1 LGVHVRSIL
10 LAFALVL
17 VLPASALAAGT
28 LTVSIS
34 GAGAVSG
41 SGIECTKAPGG
52 SVAGPC
58 TAPLS
63 GPTTVTAA
71 PASGFRFEGW
81 TGACEGT
88 ELSCALDMDGDR
100 SVAATFRDVQPPVVV
115 LDEPL
120 AGSVKGPMPISATVT
135 DNGQIE
141 KVQFKV
147 GTFAWLDKVA
157 PYSAIWPT
165 VPFPDGPV
173 PVTATAFDKA
183 GNFHTKTVQVVF
195 DNHAP
200 IVGATGPDRESFPPG
215 STQTWT
221 TTARDATSSFETRCS
236 VVPQGAARVIVP
248 CSGNGSHSVSGL
260 PVGRYEFTFA
270 ARDAAGNYAETV
282 RLFRIE
288 TPEAA
293 DDTTLTTTD
302 VDGDL
307 DPAPAPAP
315 DDPAAAASASASASA
330 AAVAPPKIAVAL
342 GFRYA
347 SLSRATKLSNFVVRG
362 VPAGATVTVSCVK
375 GCTKRALERFVRR
388 GGRIS
393 LKALA
398 RRPLKVNTTITV
410 IVSKPGHT
418 SAVKVL
424 EIRARKAP
432 LVTTQCQPE
441 GASEPSAC

>member
-1 LGVHVRSIL
+1 MRSIL

-17 VLPASALAAGT
+17 VLPATALAAGT
-28 LTVSIS
+28 LTVAIS

-41 SGIECTKAPGG
+41 SGIECTKAPGAG
-52 SVAGPC
+52 VAGPC
-58 TAPLS
+58 SVPLT
-63 GPTTVTAA
+63 GPATVTAA
-71 PASGFRFEGW
+71 PAAGFRFEGW

-88 ELSCALDMDGDR
+88 APSCELDMDGDR
-100 SVAATFRDVQPPVVV
+100 SVAAGFRDIQPPVVT
-115 LDEPL
+115 LAEPL
-120 AGSVKGPMPISATVT
+120 AGSVKGPMPISAEVT

-141 KVQFKV
+141 KVEFKV
-147 GTFAWLDKVA
+147 GTFAWVDKVA

-173 PVTATAFDKA
+173 PVTATAYDKA
-183 GNFHTKTVQVVF
+183 GNFHTKQVEVLF
-195 DNHAP
+195 DNTAP
-200 IVGATGPDRESFPPG
+200 VVGATGPDRQAFAPG
-215 STQTWT
+215 STQTWQV
-221 TTARDATSSFETRCS
+221 TARDATSSFETRCS
-236 VVPQGAARVIVP
+236 VVPQGSARVIVP
-248 CSGNGSHSVSGL
+248 CTGGSSHSVSGL
-260 PVGRYEFTFA
+260 PVGRYEFVFA

-288 TPEAA
+288 TPGTGESAE
-293 DDTTLTTTD
+293 TTAF
-302 VDGDL
+302 DGEL

-315 DDPAAAASASASASA
+315 EAAAALAAPATA
-330 AAVAPPKIAVAL
+330 AADAPPKIAVAL

-375 GCTKRALERFVRR
+375 GCTKKALKRFVKRA
-388 GGRIS
+388 GRIS

-398 RRPLKVNTTITV
+398 RRPLKVDTTITV

>member
-1 LGVHVRSIL
+1 MRSIL

-41 SGIECTKAPGG
+41 SGIECTKVPGG

-63 GPTTVTAA
+63 GPATVTAA

-81 TGACEGT
+81 TGACDGT
-88 ELSCALDMDGDR
+88 AATCALDMDGDR

-120 AGSVKGPMPISATVT
+120 AGSVKGPMPISASVT
-135 DNGQIE
+135 DNGQVE
-141 KVQFKV
+141 RVEFTV
-147 GTFAWLDKVA
+147 GTFPWTDKTA
-157 PYSAIWPT
+157 PYAAIWPT

-173 PVTATAFDKA
+173 PVTATAYDKA
-183 GNFHTKTVQVVF
+183 GNFHTKRVEVIF
-195 DNHAP
+195 DNTP
-200 IVGATGPDRESFPPG
+200 PVVGATGPDREAFAPG

-221 TTARDATSSFETRCS
+221 TTAHDATSAFETRCS

-248 CSGNGSHSVSGL
+248 CSGDGTHSVSGL
-260 PVGRYEFTFA
+260 PEGRYEFTFA

-288 TPEAA
+288 TPGTGESAE
-293 DDTTLTTTD
+293 TTAL
-302 VDGDL
+302 DGEL

-315 DDPAAAASASASASA
+315 EAAAALAAPATA
-330 AAVAPPKIAVAL
+330 AADAPPKIAVAL

-362 VPAGATVTVSCVK
+362 VPAGATVTVRCVK
-375 GCTKRALERFVRR
+375 GCTKKALKRFVRR
-388 GGRIS
+388 AGRIS

-398 RRPLKVNTTITV
+398 RRPLKVDTTITV

-441 GASEPSAC
+441 GASEPVAC

>member
-63 GPTTVTAA
+63 GPATVTAA
-71 PASGFRFEGW
+71 PAPGFRFEGW

-88 ELSCALDMDGDR
+88 SASCALDMDGDR
-100 SVAATFRDVQPPVVV
+100 SVAAGFRDIQPPVVK

-120 AGSVKGPMPISATVT
+120 AGSVNGPMPISATVT

-147 GTFAWLDKVA
+147 GTVAWLDKVA

-165 VPFPDGPV
+165 VPFDDGPV
-173 PVTATAFDKA
+173 TVTATAFDKA
-183 GNFHTKTVQVVF
+183 GNFHAKSVEVIF
-195 DNHAP
+195 DNTAP
-200 IVGATGPDRESFPPG
+200 VVGATGPDREAFAPG
-215 STQTWT
+215 STQTWNV
-221 TTARDATSSFETRCS
+221 TARDATSAFETRCS
-236 VVPQGAARVIVP
+236 VVAQGAARVPVP
-248 CSGNGSHSVSGL
+248 CSGGSSHSVSGL
-260 PVGRYEFTFA
+260 PEGRYEFVFA

-282 RLFRIE
+282 RPFRIE

-293 DDTTLTTTD
+293 ETALTTTPTD

-315 DDPAAAASASASASA
+315 EGPAATASA
-330 AAVAPPKIAVAL
+330 ATAAEAPPKIAVAL

-375 GCTKRALERFVRR
+375 GCTKKALKRFVKRA
-388 GGRIS
+388 GRIS

-441 GASEPSAC
+441 GAPEPSAC